1 MNRVYKAALI
11 LLLFSIAFCLAK
23 AAKAQD
29 NSVRLLGTCKIS
41 GTATDLSGLEQ
52 PLVPADGVEID
63 ELPVPRTFHNN
74 MFGGISAITW
84 SGTKDVYWLLPDRG
98 PLDGAVD
105 WTCRVHQVRISIDP
119 NGDRPGEMK
128 LLSTV
133 LLRDCRGIPYTGI
146 ATAFEANDTH
156 SHRLDPEGIRVAK
169 NGNLFVSDEYGPHL
183 IEFTPAGDFV
193 QEFPVPQRYQVTDLD
208 VFWATENGKNS
219 TGRCHNRGMEGLAI
233 SQDGQQ
239 LFGLMQSPLL
249 QDLENETFDAK
260 SQGLNCRLPCFDVQG
275 KCQQEYV
282 YHLEA
287 DNLKLNEI
295 LSCGQDRFIVIERD
309 GESGDKSNF
318 KKLMLVST
326 KAASDI
332 SAIEKLPRRALPKN
346 ISPVEKVEL
355 IDLLDSRWDLK
366 RADFPEKIEGLAFG
380 PDIDAEHRLLLITS
394 DNDFNPDQ
402 DTVIYAF
409 AISKSVLR

>member
-1 MNRVYKAALI
+1 MNRAYNAALM
-11 LLLFSIAFCLAK
+11 LLLFSTVSST
-23 AAKAQD
+23 AKAQD
-29 NSVRLLGTCKIS
+29 NSVQLLGTCKIS

-52 PLVPADGVEID
+52 QLVSPDGVEID
-63 ELPVPRTFHNN
+63 EIPAPRAFFNN

-84 SGTKDVYWLLPDRG
+84 SGTNDVYWVLPDRG
-98 PLDGAVD
+98 PLDGSVD
-105 WTCRVHQVRISIDP
+105 WTCRVHQVRISIDLD
-119 NGDRPGEMK
+119 GDRPIEMK

-133 LLRDCRGIPYTGI
+133 LLRDRRGIPYTGI
-146 ATAFEANDTH
+146 ATAFEASDTH

-169 NGNLFVSDEYGPHL
+169 NGNLFISDEYGPHL
-183 IEFTPAGDFV
+183 IEFSPTGDFV
-193 QEFPVPQRYQVTDLD
+193 HEFPVPQRYRVTDLD
-208 VFWATENGKNS
+208 VFWATENSKNS
-219 TGRCHNRGMEGLAI
+219 SGRCHNRGMEGLAI

-275 KCQQEYV
+275 KCHQEYV

-309 GESGDKSNF
+309 GDAGDKSNF

-326 KAASDI
+326 KAASDV
-332 SAIEKLPRRALPKN
+332 SAIDKLPRRALPKN
-346 ISPVEKVEL
+346 ILPVEKVEL

-366 RADFPEKIEGLAFG
+366 HADFPEKIEGLAFG
-380 PDIDAEHRLLLITS
+380 PDIDQQHRLLLITS

-409 AISKSVLR
+409 AISKSALR